1 LCGLIAVE
9 SHVEPYV
16 LNEAWFSTREVPD
29 RRRTRGS
36 TPIVVRLAVKVA
48 LKHIR
53 LRKVGSVAVIA
64 PKGNLVGGDET
75 DELREL
81 LADLAGAG
89 NCWLVVNFRDVT
101 FITSIALGVFAHA
114 NATFRNRGGE
124 IAICHTDAKVS
135 NIFVVTKLIFLFD
148 HHDNEDRAIAALAAK
163 ASTEAGPV
171 QAQASGA
178 DPRGHE
184 NPSRAA

>member
-1 LCGLIAVE
+1 MR
-9 SHVEPYV
+9 S
-16 LNEAWFSTREVPD
+16 
-29 RRRTRGS
+29 
-36 TPIVVRLAVKVA
+36 A

-53 LRKVGSVAVIA
+53 LRKLGNVAVIA

-81 LADLAGAG
+81 LADLAEAG
-89 NCWLVVNFRDVT
+89 HKWLVVNFRDVT

-114 NATFRNRGGE
+114 TATFRNRGGE

-148 HHDNEDRAIAALAAK
+148 HHDSEDQAIDTLAAK
-163 ASTEAGPV
+163 AAAQTGL
-171 QAQASGA
+171 AQAGAPDADSGK
-178 DPRGHE
+178 
-184 NPSRAA
+184 NPGRAA